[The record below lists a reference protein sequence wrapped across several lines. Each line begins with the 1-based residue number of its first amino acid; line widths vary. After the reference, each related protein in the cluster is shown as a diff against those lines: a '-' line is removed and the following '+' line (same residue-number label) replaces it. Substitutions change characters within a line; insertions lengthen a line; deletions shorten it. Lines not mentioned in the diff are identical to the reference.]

1 MEFKVKKHW
10 IILLFVLVIL
20 KVTGVLNTLFTIPNY
35 TQTATQATSNAQ
47 NDSNNPSAQPP
58 SPPPPPPNPTN
69 TGTQVQSNTD
79 LVNKNYSLFFQA
91 YNERNYSNAVYYG
104 EQSIPYMPADAK
116 NLAALA
122 YSYVELKNYQKASDY
137 YNKALIIEPNNDD
150 LKKKIKYLNAY
161 QEDQNLN
168 KSINNI
174 RVTEKAPAR
183 LYALI
188 NTSLSSDIKSEV
200 EGIFD
205 LVWNVPD
212 GRRLLTT
219 IWESRIPIYIVQS
232 DGNAHTTALVRN
244 GTSTVQS
251 ITIPVKYIDKLN
263 NPNLLGIAR
272 IDAFA
277 TFLHEFGHAYSR
289 INDPRSFNSME
300 EEMGVEMLGYNISY
314 RIVTGSY
321 LNKKQV
327 QDFYPHFLIGLLSDD
342 HRNLPVYS
350 GFDKRVQSYGVSL
363 PYPEVYSDLV
373 PMYKKL
379 LSLGKTTQVASLDAL
394 IK

>member
-1 MEFKVKKHW
+1 MELKTKKPIFYW
-10 IILLFVLVIL
+10 IIFFVVLVIL
-20 KVTGVLNTLFTIPNY
+20 KITGVLNALFTIPNY
-35 TQTATQATSNAQ
+35 TQTATQSE
-47 NDSNNPSAQPP
+47 SSAQSEPNNTSP
-58 SPPPPPPNPTN
+58 QPPPPQNPDNTTAPVQPNTE
-69 TGTQVQSNTD
+69 
-79 LVNKNYSLFFQA
+79 LVYRNYNLFFQA
-91 YNERNYSNAVYYG
+91 YNEKNYSNAVYYG
-104 EQSIPYMPADAK
+104 EQSVPYMPGDPK

-122 YSYVELKNYQKASDY
+122 YSYYELKNYQKASDY
-137 YNKALIIEPNNDD
+137 YNKALSLDPNNED

-161 QEDQNLN
+161 IEDDNLN

-188 NTSLSSDIKSEV
+188 KTNLSSSVKSEV

-219 IWESRIPIYIVQS
+219 IWENRIPINIIQS
-232 DGNAHTTALVRN
+232 DDIAHTTALVSN
-244 GTSTVQS
+244 GKSTVQS
-251 ITIPVKYIDKLN
+251 ITIPLKYIDKLN
-263 NPNLLGIAR
+263 NPSLSGVAR

-289 INDPRSFNSME
+289 INDPSSFNSME
-300 EEMGVEMLGYNISY
+300 EEMGVEMIGFNISY

-327 QDFYPHFLIGLLSDD
+327 EGFYPHMFEGLLSDD

-350 GFDKRVQSYGVSL
+350 GFNKRVQSYGISL
-363 PYPEVYSDLV
+363 PYPEVYSDFV

-379 LSLGKTTQVASLDAL
+379 LSEGKTTNIPSLDAL

>member
-1 MEFKVKKHW
+1 MELKVKKYW
-10 IILLFVLVIL
+10 IIFFVVLVIL

-35 TQTATQATSNAQ
+35 TQTATQSQSSAP
-47 NDSNNPSAQPP
+47 NDSNNNPSQP
-58 SPPPPPPNPTN
+58 SPPQNPSN
-69 TGTQVQSNTD
+69 TENPAQSNAD
-79 LVNKNYSLFFQA
+79 AINKNYSLFFQA
-91 YNERNYSNAVYYG
+91 YNEKNYPNAVYYG

-137 YNKALIIEPNNDD
+137 YNKALSLDPSNED

-161 QEDQNLN
+161 IEDANLN
-168 KSINNI
+168 KSINSI

-188 NTSLSSDIKSEV
+188 NTNLSSDVKSEV

-219 IWESRIPIYIVQS
+219 VWENRIPIYIVQS
-232 DGNAHTTALVRN
+232 DGIAHTTVLVRN

-251 ITIPVKYIDKLN
+251 ITIPLKYIDKLN
-263 NPNLLGIAR
+263 NPNLLGVAR
-272 IDAFA
+272 IEAFA

-300 EEMGVEMLGYNISY
+300 EEMGVEMLGFNISY

-327 QDFYPHFLIGLLSDD
+327 QDFYPQFLIGLLSDD
-342 HRNLPVYS
+342 HKNLPVYS
-350 GFDKRVQSYGVSL
+350 GFDKRVQSYGISL

-379 LSLGKTTQVASLDAL
+379 LSEGKTNHVPNLDAL
-394 IK
+394 VK